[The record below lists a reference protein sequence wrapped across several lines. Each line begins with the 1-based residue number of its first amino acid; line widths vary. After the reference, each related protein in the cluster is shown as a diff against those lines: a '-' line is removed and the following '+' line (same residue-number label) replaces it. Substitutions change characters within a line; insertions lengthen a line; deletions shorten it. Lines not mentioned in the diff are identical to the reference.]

1 MLNKNIMIECFEE
14 LDRSLDDNL
23 NLLIGGG
30 AALILNEVTSFTT
43 YDIDA
48 MPFKS
53 SIDAHELR
61 VYRDRV
67 ALKLNIPKDWI
78 NEYFYQ
84 FTHSLPLDY
93 GDRIREIYSG
103 SKLKCYILSPT
114 DLVIMK
120 CFARREKDE
129 LHIKY
134 LLKQGN
140 VNIDYVDDYLQ
151 ELVLKKYPNATDA
164 SIFFNNILEALGF

>member
-1 MLNKNIMIECFEE
+1 MLNKSAMIECFEE

-30 AALILNEVTSFTT
+30 AALILNGTTSFTT
-43 YDIDA
+43 YDIDG

-61 VYRDRV
+61 VYRDKV
-67 ALKLNIPKDWI
+67 STKLNVPKDWL

-93 GDRIREIYSG
+93 GDRLKEIFSG
-103 SKLKCYILSPT
+103 KKLNSLFTNGYKSGMPPVRPVKKSNSKCKIT
-114 DLVIMK
+114 
-120 CFARREKDE
+120 
-129 LHIKY
+129 
-134 LLKQGN
+134 
-140 VNIDYVDDYLQ
+140 
-151 ELVLKKYPNATDA
+151 
-164 SIFFNNILEALGF
+164 